1 MPRFAANLSMLF
13 TEVPFPER
21 FERAARAGFS
31 AVEFLFPYE
40 FPAQDIARRLTDNGL
55 ENVLFNTPPG
65 DWEAG
70 ESQRMRVNP
79 WSRAGVPRGRRSRA
93 RRTPIAS
100 GRRGCTFSPA
110 EWRTCA
116 TGNVIGGLTSTI

>member
-40 FPAQDIARRLTDNGL
+40 FPAQDIARWLTDNAL

-70 ESQRMRVNP
+70 E
-79 WSRAGVPRGRRSRA
+79 
-93 RRTPIAS
+93 
-100 GRRGCTFSPA
+100 RGCASIPGREEEFLASVDRALEYADRLGTPRLRS
-110 EWRTCA
+110 
-116 TGNVIGGLTSTI
+116 SS